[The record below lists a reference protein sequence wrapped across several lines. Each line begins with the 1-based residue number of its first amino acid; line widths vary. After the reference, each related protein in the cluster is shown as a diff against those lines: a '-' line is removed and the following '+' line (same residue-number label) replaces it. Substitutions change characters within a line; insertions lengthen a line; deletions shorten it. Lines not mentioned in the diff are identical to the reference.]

1 MADVKQVR
9 VIRNVLCL
17 LVACALVLCFVHT
30 QLWQHREALAL
41 GWTAGLAYGVYRWRR
56 LQRCI
61 ARRDRRYER
70 NKIFVHYLNSLEVVV
85 AALAYNVYLVIPIG
99 LGLLGIMLFT
109 TWSAHWWA
117 VLGASFGCGGATV
130 LAACVL
136 WYEQHH
142 GPLYYQYKSDTWSG
156 AEGMLYQIGTV
167 VHPLT
172 PSGKVSI
179 AGVLWNAVSLSGEPI
194 DNGQPVEVLSIER
207 LTLYVDR
214 LAATS
219 EPRSERVQRENP

>member
-17 LVACALVLCFVHT
+17 LVACVLILCFVRA
-30 QLWQHREALAL
+30 QLWQYREALAL
-41 GWTAGLAYGVYRWRR
+41 GWVAGLAYGVGRWQR
-56 LQRCI
+56 LQRRI

-85 AALAYNVYLVIPIG
+85 AAFAYNVYLVIPIG
-99 LGLLGIMLFT
+99 LGLLGMMLFT

-136 WYEQHH
+136 WY
-142 GPLYYQYKSDTWSG
+142 
-156 AEGMLYQIGTV
+156 
-167 VHPLT
+167 
-172 PSGKVSI
+172 
-179 AGVLWNAVSLSGEPI
+179 
-194 DNGQPVEVLSIER
+194 
-207 LTLYVDR
+207 
-214 LAATS
+214 
-219 EPRSERVQRENP
+219 

>member
-1 MADVKQVR
+1 V
-9 VIRNVLCL
+9 
-17 LVACALVLCFVHT
+17 
-30 QLWQHREALAL
+30 
-41 GWTAGLAYGVYRWRR
+41 YGVCRWRR
-56 LQRCI
+56 LQRRI
-61 ARRDRRYER
+61 ARRDRCYER
-70 NKIFVHYLNSLEVVV
+70 NKIFVHYLNSLEAVV
-85 AALAYNVYLVIPIG
+85 AAFAYNVFFSIPLG
-99 LGLLGIMLFT
+99 VGLLGILLFA
-109 TWSAHWWA
+109 TWSAHWWI
-117 VLGASFGCGGATV
+117 VLGASFGCSGATV

-136 WYEQHH
+136 WFERRH

-156 AEGMLYQIGTV
+156 AEGMLYQVGTV

-194 DNGQPVEVLSIER
+194 DNGQLVEVLSIER

-219 EPRSERVQRENP
+219 EPWSERVQHENP